1 MCEELK
7 LKKLE
12 SEAWGFRLTGGR
24 DFGTPL
30 TVLRVTGASVAE
42 ESGMEVG
49 DMIVT
54 INGKCAQSMTHVEAQ
69 QQIMGAGNSLVL
81 QILRGSPVPAPELTT
96 TPSRGMT
103 PNILHQRCESELTN
117 DSHEHKLIESSFAH
131 LHQFSN
137 ENEPSEEELQEQQ
150 IAEKMLE
157 NAELLEGNVI
167 GVNFKRFIPKVDFI
181 KNSLVYQVLQEEQVF
196 KAKTEEEQLEKCP
209 EKRFSTFL
217 VHPTNLKPKVRK
229 ELAKLPKRPKTPLEP
244 EVKEKSE
251 ENKIEISGEKNI
263 EKSEGQSKLESKP
276 IASEEP
282 KPTATEERSQ
292 TEGEVKKLSEGS
304 KVEHN
309 EKVEE
314 KAPSID
320 IQINDEIIQPAT
332 EEKGDGQTDKSETN
346 EVVDEILKPSQES
359 GSTTVSVD
367 ALGAPLTTKQEIL
380 NAQQELPAIEEVQEE
395 TEEHPTEDS
404 EFNKQLVLI
413 KSQLENLRQLPS
425 LIETQLNLFQNQID
439 SLVDLKNKEAK
450 PNQPDPS
457 DSTVQEPEK
466 SAPTE
471 AIDSTTN
478 DNSENHESGVEI
490 KRTTEEPRVEQN
502 SSDQLKP
509 EETSVQYQGE
519 VGDLQGHKED
529 GQLQGNEIDKHDPS
543 ETPRCQTPGKTRPKK
558 SSLFNGITPQP
569 RPVVLPG
576 GRIWRKPQ
584 DAYIDEFIA
593 ETLVNQAEVLI
604 GTQMGVN
611 FRKYEPPKFSM
622 SESAV
627 WRLINNIENKSSEIE
642 PANDFYQ
649 TPIDEKKIFV
659 AGLQMNP
666 DVESVVREV
675 EESEALKNAPPVNN
689 HHIEV
694 ILDQEP
700 VSSF

>member
-30 TVLRVTGASVAE
+30 TVLRVTGAGVAE

-54 INGKCAQSMTHVEAQ
+54 INGMCAQSMTHVEAQ
-69 QQIMGAGNSLVL
+69 QHIIGAGNNLVL

-96 TPSRGMT
+96 TPMRGMT
-103 PNILHQRCESELTN
+103 PNIQHQRCESELTN
-117 DSHEHKLIESSFAH
+117 DSHEHKLIESAFAH
-131 LHQFSN
+131 LHQCSH
-137 ENEPSEEELQEQQ
+137 ENEPSEEELQDQE

-209 EKRFSTFL
+209 EKRFSTFM
-217 VHPTNLKPKVRK
+217 VHPTNLKPKVKK
-229 ELAKLPKRPKTPLEP
+229 ESTKLPKRPKTPLEP
-244 EVKEKSE
+244 ESKEKLE
-251 ENKIEISGEKNI
+251 EKKIEKGED
-263 EKSEGQSKLESKP
+263 QPKLELKP

-282 KPTATEERSQ
+282 KPTVTE
-292 TEGEVKKLSEGS
+292 EGEVKKRNERSNLEQT
-304 KVEHN
+304 

-332 EEKGDGQTDKSETN
+332 EANQGDETN
-346 EVVDEILKPSQES
+346 QVVDESLKPSQES
-359 GSTTVSVD
+359 GSSPVSVD
-367 ALGAPLTTKQEIL
+367 ISGAPLTTKQEIL

-450 PNQPDPS
+450 PNQPVPS
-457 DSTVQEPEK
+457 V
-466 SAPTE
+466 
-471 AIDSTTN
+471 
-478 DNSENHESGVEI
+478 
-490 KRTTEEPRVEQN
+490 
-502 SSDQLKP
+502 
-509 EETSVQYQGE
+509 
-519 VGDLQGHKED
+519 
-529 GQLQGNEIDKHDPS
+529 
-543 ETPRCQTPGKTRPKK
+543 
-558 SSLFNGITPQP
+558 SSLQ
-569 RPVVLPG
+569 
-576 GRIWRKPQ
+576 K
-584 DAYIDEFIA
+584 
-593 ETLVNQAEVLI
+593 
-604 GTQMGVN
+604 
-611 FRKYEPPKFSM
+611 
-622 SESAV
+622 
-627 WRLINNIENKSSEIE
+627 
-642 PANDFYQ
+642 
-649 TPIDEKKIFV
+649 
-659 AGLQMNP
+659 
-666 DVESVVREV
+666 
-675 EESEALKNAPPVNN
+675 
-689 HHIEV
+689 
-694 ILDQEP
+694 
-700 VSSF
+700 